1 MERRRKKI
9 EWISSIGRRCF
20 LISSGVSAWLLCSRR
35 PSILLVGTNH
45 FRKLFSFNKQN
56 KTKKKKKR
64 CLCFQNSLVRERFIS
79 SLVTFVVQLIT
90 VGKKMIISL
99 KLVVGCCCI
108 FSSVAHPVD
117 VFSAFTSLRSLFVIQ
132 TFFSF
137 VFLKKNLP
145 KRCFSSPVR
154 TCRAHY
160 RTLFTFSQI
169 REKTFRLNWAGVHN
183 GA

>member
-1 MERRRKKI
+1 MN
-9 EWISSIGRRCF
+9 GF
-20 LISSGVSAWLLCSRR
+20 R
-35 PSILLVGTNH
+35 PSGDVVSLSAPVYPHGFSAVDAHRFFWLARTILGNYFLLT
-45 FRKLFSFNKQN
+45 N
-56 KTKKKKKR
+56 KTRQKKKKKK
-64 CLCFQNSLVRERFIS
+64 CLCFQNYLVRERFIS